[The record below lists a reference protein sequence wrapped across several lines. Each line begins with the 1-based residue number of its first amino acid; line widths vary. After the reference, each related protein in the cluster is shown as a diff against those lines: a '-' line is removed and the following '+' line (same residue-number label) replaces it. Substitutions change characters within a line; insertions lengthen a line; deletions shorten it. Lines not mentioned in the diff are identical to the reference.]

1 MRALL
6 VILVAA
12 LALAACGES
21 PEDQAREEGERAGE
35 AVRALY
41 DAETPEAAQIAVDEL
56 VAVREDLSDDVRE
69 HVQDEVGVQTESLQT
84 ASEALQSG
92 DRAELQSAIQDVR
105 AQADSFTSQG
115 NSIAN
120 EFWRGFEEGYDDD

>member
-1 MRALL
+1 MRAVL

-21 PEDQAREEGERAGE
+21 PEDKAREEGERAGA
-35 AVRALY
+35 AVRALF
-41 DAETPEAAQIAVDEL
+41 DAETPEAAQIAVNEL
-56 VAVREDLSDDVRE
+56 VVVRDDLSDEVRE
-69 HVQDEVGVQTESLQT
+69 HVQDEVGVQTESLQA

-92 DRAELQSAIQDVR
+92 DRAALQSAIQDAR
-105 AQADSFTSQG
+105 AQADSFTSQDD
-115 NSIAN
+115 SIAN